1 MKITPENITR
11 LESNQIF
18 VYGSN
23 LAGIHGAGAAK
34 TAYKKFGATWGRM
47 HGLDNNT
54 YGIPTKD
61 AKLNVLP
68 LERIQLYVC
77 NFIEDCKVHV
87 DKQFLVTA
95 IGTGLAGYK
104 AAEIAPLFEQA
115 RDLKNIHLPEE
126 FWEILN
132 EKENK

>member
-1 MKITPENITR
+1 MELHR
-11 LESNQIF
+11 LNTNEIIVYDSN
-18 VYGSN
+18 SK
-23 LAGIHGAGAAK
+23 GIPDADHDAK
-34 TAYKKFGATWGRM
+34 FFKKFQITFGRS

-61 AKLNVLP
+61 ANFKVLP
-68 LERIQLYVC
+68 IERIQKYVR
-77 NFIEDCKVHV
+77 NFIEDTKVYPE
-87 DKQFLVTA
+87 KIFLVTA

-104 AAEIAPLFEQA
+104 AAEIAPLFEGT
-115 RDLKNIHLPEE
+115 RDLKNVFLPEE